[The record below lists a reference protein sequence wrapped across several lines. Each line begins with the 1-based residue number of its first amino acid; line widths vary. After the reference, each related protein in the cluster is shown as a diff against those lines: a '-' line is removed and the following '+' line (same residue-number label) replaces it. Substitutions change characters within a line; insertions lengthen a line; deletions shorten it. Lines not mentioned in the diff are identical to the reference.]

1 MTKTLCL
8 LPAAALLSVF
18 TTTASSAEDPGPPAP
33 KFADALNLKGTQAL
47 IFRPTRMGKDCRLD
61 ASFLRLAKPIVR
73 PNEKQYLQL
82 VVYAARP
89 NPTGDGTHAVLY
101 KNTVQ
106 ITDGTSNI
114 TDGTSNTIMF
124 GEFTPSQH
132 QAVLPYIEQDNRVGI
147 IAILI
152 GLRQLGTGPVQP
164 MNLPAT
170 DAISLEVN
178 PPDGSLGLLLPAV
191 QKVRAAAA
199 RL

>member
-18 TTTASSAEDPGPPAP
+18 TVTATSAEVAPPPP
-33 KFADALNLKGTQAL
+33 KFADALKLKGSQAL
-47 IFRPTRMGKDCRLD
+47 IFTPTRMGKDCRLD
-61 ASFLRLAKPIVR
+61 ASFLRLAKPVVR

-82 VVYAARP
+82 VVYALRP
-89 NPTGDGTHAVLY
+89 NPTGDGTHDILFS
-101 KNTVQ
+101 NTVQ
-106 ITDGTSNI
+106 ITDGTSRI
-114 TDGTSNTIMF
+114 TDGTSNTILF

-152 GLRQLGTGPVQP
+152 GLRQVGPGPHQP
-164 MNLPAT
+164 MNLPGADT
-170 DAISLEVN
+170 ISVEVN
-178 PPDGSLGLLLPAV
+178 PPDGGLGLLLPAV